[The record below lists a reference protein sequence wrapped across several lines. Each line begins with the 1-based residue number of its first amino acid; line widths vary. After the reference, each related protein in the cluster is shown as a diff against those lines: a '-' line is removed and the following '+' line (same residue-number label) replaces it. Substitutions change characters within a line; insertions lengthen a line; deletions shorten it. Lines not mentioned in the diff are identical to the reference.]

1 VQFAKNPLCAVV
13 QAWMSKINLGLEFKR
28 KRFQKDADLG
38 MKFLSGPA
46 DWMYGKNRA
55 GREDR
60 RYFDEDDGGD
70 IPAPKFKMTVNKTAE
85 MVQLFGPT
93 LYHKN
98 PNRVVTPRQ
107 VPVPSPGLVQ
117 VFGSDPAT
125 MMWVLPSLQS
135 SAAARAVD
143 QARADI
149 MQQLLNFTPN
159 ALGLKEQSRF
169 GIDEGIIKG
178 AGVLWCEVWQTPT
191 GQRMVGN
198 FFDSVDNLVI
208 DPDATSLEGAKWIA
222 RRRVQPVWEAE
233 RRFQLP
239 AGTLKA
245 TSESGNRA
253 AEVDSDPTGV
263 ANYLRQRGQTQD
275 LITYWDV
282 FSKTGVGGRLS
293 TVDAS
298 YQQELDYYGDYA
310 YLAVSNAH
318 DWPLNVPDGLW
329 DLEAT
334 QARQTIAERL
344 RWHTPFWADGT
355 WPCSV
360 LGFHHVPNDPWP
372 LSHLSPGMG
381 ELMFLNWAY
390 SLMTG
395 KLRITFRDFI
405 VFLEECGEDVKRA
418 VLHGA
423 DMEAIAIKGS
433 QNKPITDLVS
443 FLQHP
448 PFNTDIFNVLDRVA
462 EQFDKR
468 VGLNELLYGQ
478 SSKQYRS
485 AAEAEVKQAGS
496 NIRPDDMAV
505 KVEDW
510 MAEAARKEAI
520 ASRWHLSGQDVLPI
534 LGPFGADLWNR
545 LVVPTDPTTILYGL
559 DYRIESGSVRKP
571 NREKQAQNAKDALTT
586 LLPMFQGLAQGGFVD
601 PFNALIKFWGES
613 IDLNTDAFTL
623 NVPAPAAPPP
633 AAGAPQSA
641 PPQAA

>member
-1 VQFAKNPLCAVV
+1 MLFDKNPMCAVV
-13 QAWMSKINLGLEFKR
+13 GAWLKKIELGLDVKK
-28 KRFQKDADLG
+28 KRFQRDADLG
-38 MKFLSGPA
+38 MKFLAGPA
-46 DWMYGKNRA
+46 DWLYGR
-55 GREDR
+55 GRGQDAR
-60 RYFDEDDGGD
+60 GYFDSDEGGD

-98 PNRVVTPRQ
+98 PNRTVTPRQ
-107 VPVPSPGLVQ
+107 VPVPTPGLIQ
-117 VFGSDPAT
+117 IFGSDPSA
-125 MMWVLPSLQS
+125 MVWLQQSLQT
-135 SAAARAVD
+135 SAATRAVDAARAD
-143 QARADI
+143 LI
-149 MQQLLNFTPN
+149 QQLLNFTPN

-169 GIDEGIIKG
+169 AVDEAIIKG
-178 AGVLWCEVWQTPT
+178 AGLIWCEVWQTPT

-208 DPDATSLEGAKWIA
+208 DPDATSLDGAKWIA

-239 AGTLKA
+239 PGTLKA
-245 TSESGNRA
+245 NAESGNRM
-253 AEVDSDPTGV
+253 AEVNSDETGR
-263 ANYLRQRGQTQD
+263 ANYLRQTGHTQD
-275 LITYWDV
+275 LVTYWDV
-282 FSKTGVGGRLS
+282 FSKTGAGGRLS
-293 TVDAS
+293 GVDPG

-310 YLAVSNAH
+310 FLAVMTGC
-318 DWPLNVPDGLW
+318 DYPLNVPDALW
-329 DLEAT
+329 DLDAE
-334 QARQTIAERL
+334 QARQQIGRRL
-344 RWHTPFWADGT
+344 QWHTPFWADGT
-355 WPCSV
+355 WPCSP
-360 LGFHHVPNDPWP
+360 LGFHNVPNDPWP
-372 LSHLSPGMG
+372 LSHLAPGMG

-423 DMEAIAIKGS
+423 DLEAITIKGS
-433 QNKPITDLVS
+433 QNKPIGDLVQ
-443 FLQHP
+443 FLSHP

-468 VGLNELLYGQ
+468 VGLNELLYGA

-496 NIRPDDMAV
+496 NIRPDDMAN

-520 ASRWHLSGQDVLPI
+520 ASRWHLSGQDVLPV

-559 DYRIESGSVRKP
+559 DYRVESGSVRKP

-586 LLPMFQGLAQGGFVD
+586 LMPIFQGFAQQGLVD
-601 PFNALIKFWGES
+601 PFNALIEFWGKS
-613 IDLNTDAFTL
+613 IDLNTDAFKL
-623 NVPAPAAPPP
+623 VLPPP
-633 AAGAPQSA
+633 PPAGAPQSA
-641 PPQAA
+641 PPPQAA